1 MQKKNGKNGN
11 SVVNL
16 GAAGAAGLAFTTLP
30 FKPAGGGLIENA
42 KKIEKLGKKLTK
54 KGN

>member
-1 MQKKNGKNGN
+1 MPKKNGKNGN

-30 FKPAGGGLIENA
+30 FKPAGSGLIESA